1 MSGFKHKLGILRK
14 LKKLYQLTVS
24 LREFLRYYSRPGAAR
39 YCRGVFLGMDTWVAF
54 MMCNA
59 NSFKSLMAGSAL
71 LLLVA
76 PAVQAA
82 EQLPDA
88 PAIDARAFILM
99 DYASGKVLTE
109 GNADE
114 KLDPASL
121 TKIMT
126 SYVVGQ
132 ALKAN
137 KIKLT
142 DMVTIGRDAW
152 ATGNPALRGSS
163 VMFLKPGEQVSVEN
177 LNKGVIIQS
186 GNDAS
191 IAIADYVAGSQDS
204 FVSLMN
210 GYAQKIGLTNT
221 TFKTVHGLDAPGQYS
236 TARDMAL
243 LTKAMIH
250 DVPEEYAVHKEK
262 EFTFNNIRQPNRN
275 RLLWSSNLNVDGV
288 KTGTTAGAGYN
299 LVSSA
304 TQGDMRLI
312 AVVLGTKSDRV
323 RFNESE
329 KLLTWGFRFYET
341 VTPIKAD
348 ATFIS
353 QRVWFGDKSEVN
365 LGAGEAGSVTIPKG
379 QLKNL
384 KASYTLSQPQLTAPL
399 TKGQVVGT
407 IDFKLNDKTIEQ
419 RPLIVMEAVEEG
431 GFFSRMIDFVL
442 MKLHG
447 WFGSWFS

>member
-1 MSGFKHKLGILRK
+1 MTR
-14 LKKLYQLTVS
+14 TVVS
-24 LREFLRYYSRPGAAR
+24 P
-39 YCRGVFLGMDTWVAF
+39 RGLA
-54 MMCNA
+54 
-59 NSFKSLMAGSAL
+59 AGSLL

-76 PAVQAA
+76 PALQAA
-82 EQLPDA
+82 DA
-88 PAIDARAFILM
+88 VQQPEAPPVDAKAWILM
-99 DYASGKVLTE
+99 DYASGKVLSE
-109 GNADE
+109 GNADD

-132 ALKAN
+132 AIKAN

-142 DMVTIGRDAW
+142 DMVTIGKDAW

-163 VMFLKPGEQVSVEN
+163 VMFLKPGDQVSVEN

-186 GNDAS
+186 GNDAC
-191 IAIADYVAGSQDS
+191 IALADYVAGSQDS
-204 FVSLMN
+204 FISLMN
-210 GYAQKIGLTNT
+210 SYSQKLGLTNT
-221 TFKTVHGLDAPGQYS
+221 TFKTVHGLDAPGQFS

-250 DVPEEYAVHKEK
+250 DVPDEYAIHKEK
-262 EFTFNNIRQPNRN
+262 EFTFNNIKQPNRN
-275 RLLWSSNLNVDGV
+275 RLLWNNSLGADGV

-304 TQGDMRLI
+304 KQGDMRLI
-312 AVVLGTKSDRV
+312 AVVLGTKTDRI

-341 VTPIKAD
+341 VTPIKPD
-348 ATFIS
+348 ATFIE
-353 QRVWFGDKSEVN
+353 QRVWYGDSSQAK
-365 LGAGEAGSVTIPKG
+365 LGAGDAGSITLPRG

-384 KASYTLSQPQLTAPL
+384 KASYTLNDPQLTAPL

-419 RPLIVMEAVEEG
+419 RPLIVMEAVNEG
-431 GFFSRMIDFVL
+431 GFFNRMVDFVL
-442 MKLHG
+442 MKFHQ

>member
-1 MSGFKHKLGILRK
+1 MTR
-14 LKKLYQLTVS
+14 TVVS
-24 LREFLRYYSRPGAAR
+24 P
-39 YCRGVFLGMDTWVAF
+39 RGLA
-54 MMCNA
+54 
-59 NSFKSLMAGSAL
+59 AGSLIL
-71 LLLVA
+71 LLLA

-82 EQLPDA
+82 DA
-88 PAIDARAFILM
+88 VQQPGAPTVDAKAWILM
-99 DYASGKVLTE
+99 DYASGKVLSE

-132 ALKAN
+132 AIKAN

-142 DMVTIGRDAW
+142 DMVTVGKDAW

-163 VMFLKPGEQVSVEN
+163 VMFLKPGDQVSVEN

-186 GNDAS
+186 GNDAC
-191 IAIADYVAGSQDS
+191 IALADYVAGSQDS
-204 FVSLMN
+204 FISLMN
-210 GYAQKIGLTNT
+210 GYSQKLGLTNT
-221 TFKTVHGLDAPGQYS
+221 TFKTVHGLDAPGQFS

-250 DVPEEYAVHKEK
+250 DVPDEYAIHKEK
-262 EFTFNNIRQPNRN
+262 EFTFNNIKQPNRN
-275 RLLWSSNLNVDGV
+275 RLLWNTSLGADGV

-304 TQGDMRLI
+304 QQGDMRLI
-312 AVVLGTKSDRV
+312 AVVLGTKTDRI

-341 VTPIKAD
+341 VTPIKPD
-348 ATFIS
+348 ATFVE
-353 QRVWFGDKSEVN
+353 QRVWYGDSSQAK
-365 LGAGEAGSVTIPKG
+365 LGAGEAGSITLPRG

-384 KASYTLSQPQLTAPL
+384 KASFTLNEPQLTAPL
-399 TKGQVVGT
+399 AKGQVVGT

-419 RPLIVMEAVEEG
+419 RPLIVMEAVNEG
-431 GFFSRMIDFVL
+431 GFFNRMMDFVL
-442 MKLHG
+442 MKFHQ

>member
-1 MSGFKHKLGILRK
+1 MALMTRTAF
-14 LKKLYQLTVS
+14 S
-24 LREFLRYYSRPGAAR
+24 LR
-39 YCRGVFLGMDTWVAF
+39 
-54 MMCNA
+54 
-59 NSFKSLMAGSAL
+59 SLAAGSVL

-76 PAVQAA
+76 PSLHAEEQTIAA
-82 EQLPDA
+82 P
-88 PAIDARAFILM
+88 PVDARAWILM
-99 DYASGKVLTE
+99 DYASGKVLAE

-132 ALKAN
+132 ALKAG

-142 DMVTIGRDAW
+142 DMVTVGKDAW

-163 VMFLKPGEQVSVEN
+163 VMFLKPGDQVSVED

-204 FVSLMN
+204 FVDLMN
-210 GYAQKIGLTNT
+210 SYGAKLGLTNT
-221 TFKTVHGLDAPGQYS
+221 TFKTVHGLDAPGQFS

-250 DVPEEYAVHKEK
+250 DVPEEYAIHKEK
-262 EFTFNNIRQPNRN
+262 EFTFNKIRQPNRN
-275 RLLWSSNLNVDGV
+275 RLLWSTNINADGV

-312 AVVLGTKSDRV
+312 AVVLGTKTDRI

-329 KLLTWGFRFYET
+329 KLLAWGFRFYET
-341 VTPIKAD
+341 VTPIKPD
-348 ATFIS
+348 ATFVE
-353 QRVWFGDKSEVN
+353 QRVWYGDSSNVK
-365 LGAGEAGSVTIPKG
+365 LGAGEAGSVTIPRG

-384 KASYTLSQPQLTAPL
+384 KASFALNEPQLTAPL
-399 TKGQVVGT
+399 AKGQVVGT

-419 RPLIVMEAVEEG
+419 RPLVVMEEVKEG
-431 GFFSRMIDFVL
+431 GFFSRMVDFVL
-442 MKLHG
+442 MKFHA